1 LSAPIPS
8 RNGGNI
14 SRSSSRWS
22 AVTARL
28 PERRPPLVGADRVV
42 VHSADRVPDLV
53 VVVDGVLGVVQRA
66 VDALRQL
73 RVENGFLGA
82 GVHLEAVGELLP
94 PLGQLSGVL
103 ERPDLGEGAPEDLV
117 FAEHEHDQRRGR

>member
-1 LSAPIPS
+1 M
-8 RNGGNI
+8 
-14 SRSSSRWS
+14 
-22 AVTARL
+22 
-28 PERRPPLVGADRVV
+28 V